1 MSESPQDPVA
11 RIAGDRALRDVLI
24 AARGWSGP
32 SPSRFLGRPVR
43 TDYVLDEHGRVIGSV
58 TDPDWTDDD
67 RDLALALLAYEASLC
82 NGCGHPLAETTAPEA
97 EETYQGDLV
106 RCHRCTAAEQV
117 AEQYR
122 ENPQPGSLRYS
133 ARPRP
138 PHQHDDDPTDPP
150 EPPTETPDDP
160 DLDAG

>member
-1 MSESPQDPVA
+1 MSESPQDPVD

-24 AARGWSGP
+24 AARGWTGP
-32 SPSRFLGRPVR
+32 SPSRFLGRPIR
-43 TDYVLDEHGRVIGSV
+43 TEYVLDEHGRVIGSV

-67 RDLALALLAYEASLC
+67 RDLALALLTYEAGLC
-82 NGCGHPLAETTAPEA
+82 NGCGHPLKETTAPEA

-122 ENPQPGSLRYS
+122 DNPQPGSLRYS
-133 ARPRP
+133 ARPRQ
-138 PHQHDDDPTDPP
+138 PHQHDDDPPEPTD
-150 EPPTETPDDP
+150 PPTETPDDP